1 MKYSI
6 WGEDLLVQRK
16 AYNIFREMQMVMEL
30 KQEPAILLSLEAVEK
45 SLGLRYLCIFPD
57 LNSVTPVRYI
67 MEPEVRQ
74 STRIEAGEY
83 DAAGGGC

>member
-1 MKYSI
+1 
-6 WGEDLLVQRK
+6 
-16 AYNIFREMQMVMEL
+16 MVMEL

-45 SLGLRYLCIFPD
+45 SLFEVSLHIPD

-67 MEPEVRQ
+67 MEPGVRQ

-83 DAAGGGC
+83 DAAGGGMLKIQKVGLWIKVMEPCISF